1 MPIADVE
8 LMMMALAAVLAAQRW
23 LGRPPNHRPYLE
35 SVESGIP
42 SGPPQTPAPTTGVRG
57 GGGLLGG
64 ANSVFPT
71 PATIINCLGTALD
84 NLTLTAANNT
94 TDLQQLKAA
103 KLVLITS
110 NAMLTVANKKL
121 SEALAKALATML
133 GMPREIRPNNKP
145 FLGNYC

>member
-1 MPIADVE
+1 MVGKASRPSPIPGE
-8 LMMMALAAVLAAQRW
+8 HGKW
-23 LGRPPNHRPYLE
+23 H
-35 SVESGIP
+35 SIW
-42 SGPPQTPAPTTGVRG
+42 PTSNASANYRRQGE
-57 GGGLLGG
+57 GGLLGG

-71 PATIINCLGTALD
+71 PATIINCRGTALD

-110 NAMLTVANKKL
+110 NATLTAANKKL